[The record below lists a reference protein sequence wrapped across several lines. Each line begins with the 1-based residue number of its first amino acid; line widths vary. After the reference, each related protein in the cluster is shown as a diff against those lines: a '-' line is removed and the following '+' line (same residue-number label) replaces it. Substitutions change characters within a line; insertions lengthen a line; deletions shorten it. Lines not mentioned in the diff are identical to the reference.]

1 MIIWKYLAH
10 YVKKQVQNNI
20 VFSLKMLKINY
31 IILENDCKKEK
42 KYKKRREQNSLNR

>member
-20 VFSLKMLKINY
+20 VFSLKNVKNKLHNFRK
-31 IILENDCKKEK
+31 
-42 KYKKRREQNSLNR
+42 